1 MKAIKNIL
9 LKQVE
14 AVSTAYLNYTN
25 NPYEPET
32 AHTLRVSTRELRGLL
47 NFLKDKIGTETYQ
60 QMNGLLRDAAQVYGP
75 VRETDVLIA
84 YCSEV
89 ALQHPELSDHYRHL
103 FAELRSDR
111 DAEMETTLDK
121 KNTDLVENAIETVRN
136 TLETLNWQL
145 ETDQKI
151 NWNKYL
157 GMRFKQRSQQ
167 LKKDYRAV
175 DLDHYETVH
184 EIRKQA
190 KKVRY
195 ATKHFGSLTN
205 QNVKKIGQQ
214 AEKTQNEFGDY
225 TDAHINKEL
234 LRQYSQ
240 KVKNPD
246 LQALF
251 LTLSEL

>member
-1 MKAIKNIL
+1 MKNIKNIL

-14 AVSTAYLNYTN
+14 AISRAYSDYNN

-32 AHTLRVSTRELRGLL
+32 AHILRVSTRELRGLL

-60 QMNGLLRDAAQVYGP
+60 QMNGLLRDAAQIYGP
-75 VRETDVLIA
+75 VREIDVLIG

-103 FAELRSDR
+103 FAQLRSDR
-111 DAEMETTLDK
+111 DAEMDRTFDK

-136 TLETLNWQL
+136 TLETLKWQL
-145 ETDQKI
+145 DADQKI

-157 GMRFKQRSQQ
+157 AARFRQRSRQ
-167 LKKDYRAV
+167 LNKDYRAV
-175 DLDHYETVH
+175 DLADYETVH

-195 ATKHFGSLTN
+195 ATKYFGSLTN
-205 QNVKKIGQQ
+205 QNVKKLGQQ
-214 AEKTQNEFGDY
+214 AEKIQNEFGDY

-240 KVKNPD
+240 KVKKPD